1 MRGNSAGRR
10 HFEFVKEARLE
21 SHNYFHQD
29 KNNYNDKLSNKAQ

>member
-1 MRGNSAGRR
+1 MDKAERR
-10 HFEFVKEARLE
+10 LYRLE